1 MQLGLATSQL
11 NIIFAQQEVLKI
23 GAGHFVLLLVSWELD
38 DTLKAFTSGFA
49 AHPMGT
55 TSIRTSLSSH
65 WTSRL
70 ESAQVPR
77 ASAFCSAMALE
88 GEVHWQKNDWLM

>member
-11 NIIFAQQEVLKI
+11 NITFAQQEVLKSVR
-23 GAGHFVLLLVSWELD
+23 A
-38 DTLKAFTSGFA
+38 TLFCCLFHGNL
-49 AHPMGT
+49 MGT

-88 GEVHWQKNDWLM
+88 SEVHWQKNDWLM